1 MSTMDWRSIAMEK
14 ARRKLM
20 SLKASLLPG
29 FLLWKL
35 TLNATVPEAGNQY
48 LLFLGSLPT

>member
-1 MSTMDWRSIAMEK
+1 
-14 ARRKLM
+14 M

-35 TLNATVPEAGNQY
+35 TLNATVPEAGTST